1 MKKGFTMIE
10 LIFVIVILGI
20 LASIAIPRLHGTK
33 EDAEIATAI
42 ANLRT
47 LVGDA
52 SAYHTVKDTFTD
64 TRWDQITKVPLQEAD
79 IATNNGT
86 LTVGRRDCI
95 TVKVVNKTD
104 AAPAHMLINRKDTN
118 GVCAEF
124 LASRAV
130 TDYLNST
137 LAGVTN
143 ENGGVV
149 PIGSSINIFE
159 EVAFVETP
167 EPEPVA
173 EPTTATAPITVASA
187 TTPAPAPA
195 VAATPA
201 TVASAVASAAGSRP
215 GAQSTAA
222 TGSKPA
228 VQSTP
233 AAVLAAVASGSKPAA
248 QAVAPMKPAAQKP
261 TTAVASASQPAAQKP
276 IKVTEIPAKPHIVHT
291 ILGIQTGKPQEVNAA
306 VAAYRE
312 KQQAAATKE
321 WEEEKK
327 KKDMALFK
335 ETLKQQQKQPGGYFS
350 TANGKG
356 QVTQGTGTGSTGHA
370 LPAWFRR

>member
-52 SAYHTVKDTFTD
+52 SAYHTVKDTFAD
-64 TRWDQITKVPLQEAD
+64 TRWDEITKVPLQDANRV
-79 IATNNGT
+79 ATDNDGII
-86 LTVGRRDCI
+86 TVGRRNCI
-95 TVKVVNKTD
+95 TVRAVNKD
-104 AAPAHMLINRKDTN
+104 GNIPAHIRINRNDES

-137 LAGVTN
+137 LDGVPN

-167 EPEPVA
+167 EPVEA
-173 EPTTATAPITVASA
+173 PTTAPEPITLADA
-187 TTPAPAPA
+187 RTPAPP
-195 VAATPA
+195 PPPPPPPPPL
-201 TVASAVASAAGSRP
+201 SPSSP
-215 GAQSTAA
+215 
-222 TGSKPA
+222 P
-228 VQSTP
+228 P
-233 AAVLAAVASGSKPAA
+233 PCL
-248 QAVAPMKPAAQKP
+248 
-261 TTAVASASQPAAQKP
+261 QPS
-276 IKVTEIPAKPHIVHT
+276 
-291 ILGIQTGKPQEVNAA
+291 
-306 VAAYRE
+306 
-312 KQQAAATKE
+312 
-321 WEEEKK
+321 
-327 KKDMALFK
+327 
-335 ETLKQQQKQPGGYFS
+335 LKRLLLW
-350 TANGKG
+350 
-356 QVTQGTGTGSTGHA
+356 
-370 LPAWFRR
+370 LPLHESE